1 MSDASKPKPFILP
14 NRQHVTKEPD
24 PGGRWSAQFPEM
36 IGYSSQ
42 GGGKVPADFGWNTNP
57 KQWQEELTPQTL
69 AERFEELRILPPKKD
84 APALPASGGPPAL
97 PSTPKP

>member
-1 MSDASKPKPFILP
+1 MSDAPKPKPFILP

-57 KQWQEELTPQTL
+57 KQWQEELTEQTL
-69 AERFEELRILPPKKD
+69 AARFEELRVLPPKKEV
-84 APALPASGGPPAL
+84 PVLPAPTPAS
-97 PSTPKP
+97 PTK